1 MFPFRLWRC
10 TMTIKEMRA
19 KSGMTQKAFSEY
31 LNIPKRTIENW
42 ESGRRKTP
50 DYVIELIEYKLIH
63 EGVLS

>member
-1 MFPFRLWRC
+1 
-10 TMTIKEMRA
+10 MTIKEMRT

-50 DYVIELIEYKLIH
+50 DYVVELIEYKLIH
-63 EGVLS
+63 ERMLS